1 MAQPEVTT
9 ANTLNEALSWLDEYG
24 AQGGVIL
31 AGGTDLFLRW
41 QSEVPKPQHILYIG
55 EIQELNSVDIRQ
67 DKIWIGSLTTMADVA
82 KSSEIIKDAPSLAE
96 AASVMGSPAIR
107 ERATMGGNICNAS
120 PAADTAAPLIA
131 LNAEVEI
138 RDSRESRSVALENF
152 FAGPGESVIQ
162 ANELL
167 TGIII
172 PIIPHRRDFYHRLAQ
187 RKALGIVKVSV
198 AVATN
203 KADGK
208 LYDVRIVLG
217 AVAPIPLLA
226 HKTMAVLEG
235 KHPATT
241 LIEQAVN
248 IVMEECNP
256 IDDIRSTVEY
266 RKLMVGE
273 LLREG
278 IDKLNTDDR

>member
-1 MAQPEVTT
+1 MAQPEIIT
-9 ANTLNEALSWLDEYG
+9 ANSIAEALSWLDEYG
-24 AQGGVIL
+24 TQGGAVL

-55 EIQELNSVDIRQ
+55 EIQELNGVDIRQ
-67 DKIWIGSLTTMADVA
+67 DDIWIGSLTTMADIA
-82 KSSEIIKDAPSLAE
+82 KSTEIIKYAPSLTQ
-96 AASVMGSPAIR
+96 AASVIGSPAVR
-107 ERATMGGNICNAS
+107 ERATIGGNICNAS
-120 PAADTAAPLIA
+120 PAADTATPLIA

-138 RDSRESRSVALENF
+138 RNSKESRSVAMDDLF
-152 FAGPGESVIQ
+152 TGPGETILQ
-162 ANELL
+162 KNELL

-172 PIIPHRRDFYHRLAQ
+172 PIIPYRRDFYHRLAQ

-198 AVATN
+198 AVTAT
-203 KADGK
+203 KVDGK

-226 HKTMAVLEG
+226 HKTMAVLEE
-235 KHPATT
+235 KHPTIT

-248 IVMEECNP
+248 MAMEECNP
-256 IDDIRSTVEY
+256 IDDIRSTIEY
-266 RKLMVGE
+266 RRLMVGE